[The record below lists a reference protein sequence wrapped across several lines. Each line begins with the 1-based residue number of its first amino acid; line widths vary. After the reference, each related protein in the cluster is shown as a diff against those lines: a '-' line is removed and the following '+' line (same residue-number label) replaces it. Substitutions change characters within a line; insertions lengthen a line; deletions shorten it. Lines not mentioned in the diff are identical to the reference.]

1 MEKAG
6 PRAPSAGRQDQKE
19 MSFLDHLEELRW
31 TLVRS
36 AVVVVSCMVVAFIFK
51 SFIFD
56 TVILAPKDPHFIT
69 YRFFCWLGKVTRVDE
84 LCITDLDFDLQNI
97 QMSGQFMTHLMVSF
111 IAGLIVAFPYVLWE
125 VWRFI
130 GPGLH
135 HGERRAVRGFVGSAS
150 LLFLIGVAFGYYVLA
165 PLSVQFFGTYTVSA
179 AVRNTISLE
188 SYIGIVTS
196 VTLWTGVVFELPLVV
211 VILSRIG
218 LIGPSFLRT
227 YRKHA
232 LVVILIIA
240 AILTPPDVISQLVVS
255 APLMLL
261 YEFSILLSARI
272 ERRRLAQARSAMSPA
287 IVQQA

>member
-1 MEKAG
+1 
-6 PRAPSAGRQDQKE
+6 
-19 MSFLDHLEELRW
+19 MSFLEHLEELRW

-36 AVVVVSCMVVAFIFK
+36 AIAVVACMVVAFIFK

-56 TVILAPKDPHFIT
+56 TIILAPKDPGFIT
-69 YRFFCWLGKVTRVDE
+69 YRFFCWLGTATHVEE
-84 LCITDLDFDLQNI
+84 LCVTDLDFSLQNI

-125 VWRFI
+125 FWRFI

-135 HGERRAVRGFVGSAS
+135 QGERKAVHGFVASAS
-150 LLFLIGVAFGYYVLA
+150 LLFLVGVAFGYYVLA
-165 PLSVQFFGTYTVSA
+165 PLSVQFFGTYRVSE
-179 AVRNTISLE
+179 AVRNTISLD

-196 VTLWTGVVFELPLVV
+196 VTIWTGVVFEMPLVV
-211 VILSRIG
+211 VVLSRIG
-218 LIGPSFLRT
+218 LIGPAFLRT

-240 AILTPPDVISQLVVS
+240 AILTPPDVVSQLVVS

-272 ERRRLAQARSAMSPA
+272 ERRRLSRVRSAMPPA
-287 IVQQA
+287 TVQQA